1 MLDEARGERGER
13 SRTRSRVISLLQPFS
28 VSLSGGGG
36 EGGEGKEGGKKGDN
50 KAVLPPPPPPLARS
64 GGHTQRRPTSR
75 GFDAGLAPRRGTK
88 IAVHGS
94 EPAQDFG
101 QAGYQDK
108 DAGAECLG
116 RLTRDA
122 TRAGV
127 SGGLATTTPAPGIP
141 PRVSLSLS
149 LTTPVTTRLSRS
161 PSPSLPYPFLLSL
174 LLSFSLSPSPPLP
187 PQLTPPLW
195 SPLRLARYAYRHAHR
210 TAHPCYLVFCCPVHC
225 LLFLSFSTSTLASSA
240 TFHHVFFLLF
250 TLTDSLLA
258 CGFNSKRVVIPANY
272 NNKPM
277 CTF

>member
-1 MLDEARGERGER
+1 MSAGRGAGRGVA
-13 SRTRSRVISLLQPFS
+13 SSHSCNPFPCLFQE
-28 VSLSGGGG
+28 VVGRA
-36 EGGEGKEGGKKGDN
+36 GKERKEVRKEITRPSCP
-50 KAVLPPPPPPLARS
+50 LPLPPLARS
-64 GGHTQRRPTSR
+64 GGHTQRRPISR

-161 PSPSLPYPFLLSL
+161 PSPSLPYPFLPSL
-174 LLSFSLSPSPPLP
+174 LLSFSLSPSPHLP

-240 TFHHVFFLLF
+240 TFHHVFFFFL
-250 TLTDSLLA
+250 
-258 CGFNSKRVVIPANY
+258 R
-272 NNKPM
+272 
-277 CTF
+277 

>member
-64 GGHTQRRPTSR
+64 GGHTQRRPISR
-75 GFDAGLAPRRGTK
+75 GFDAGLAPRRRAK

-149 LTTPVTTRLSRS
+149 HHPRHHAPLSLSLPISSLSLSSLPSSFFISHPLAPSSSSTDTPTLVTSASRTLRLSPCASHR
-161 PSPSLPYPFLLSL
+161 PSLLSCVLL
-174 LLSFSLSPSPPLP
+174 PGPLP
-187 PQLTPPLW
+187 
-195 SPLRLARYAYRHAHR
+195 S
-210 TAHPCYLVFCCPVHC
+210 VPV
-225 LLFLSFSTSTLASSA
+225 
-240 TFHHVFFLLF
+240 V
-250 TLTDSLLA
+250 
-258 CGFNSKRVVIPANY
+258 
-272 NNKPM
+272 
-277 CTF
+277 

>member
-1 MLDEARGERGER
+1 MPEPSAWDASPGTRRARGFQADWR
-13 SRTRSRVISLLQPFS
+13 
-28 VSLSGGGG
+28 
-36 EGGEGKEGGKKGDN
+36 
-50 KAVLPPPPPPLARS
+50 PPHQHP
-64 GGHTQRRPTSR
+64 
-75 GFDAGLAPRRGTK
+75 
-88 IAVHGS
+88 
-94 EPAQDFG
+94 
-101 QAGYQDK
+101 GYHH
-108 DAGAECLG
+108 AC
-116 RLTRDA
+116 
-122 TRAGV
+122 
-127 SGGLATTTPAPGIP
+127 
-141 PRVSLSLS
+141 LSLS

-272 NNKPM
+272 NKPM